1 MPWHAGADPDRAGR
15 LRHLDCP
22 EIENRWP
29 DWRKPAAVV
38 IGGSDAPSIH
48 RFAVQCQHDG
58 GEKPP
63 MQDETPQTARDVAG
77 RLDLKR
83 SGRGWRGDC
92 PACGYA
98 GTFSVREGQ
107 GGRALYWCASCQD
120 RDGLSRAI
128 GGGTVAKL
136 PPIDRAGE
144 AEAKARKQ
152 DRALALWNNAV
163 PIEGTR
169 VALYLTRRGLP
180 SLIGSPVLRY
190 RRMTSH
196 PASGESYSAMIAL
209 VADAAGN
216 PLAIH
221 RTYIA
226 SDGRKADVVPTKAS
240 LGPIWGGAI
249 RLSPHDPDKP
259 LVIGEGIETA
269 ASAGILFGFPAWSA
283 VSCGNLG
290 KGCPAT
296 IKMVM
301 RDNQDGKVV
310 AGLAA

>member
-1 MPWHAGADPDRAGR
+1 
-15 LRHLDCP
+15 
-22 EIENRWP
+22 
-29 DWRKPAAVV
+29 
-38 IGGSDAPSIH
+38 
-48 RFAVQCQHDG
+48 
-58 GEKPP
+58 

-83 SGRGWRGDC
+83 SGRGWRGNC

-152 DRALALWNNAV
+152 GRALALWNNAV

-169 VALYLTRRGLP
+169 VALYLTRRGLA

-190 RRMTSH
+190 RAMTSH
-196 PASGESYSAMIAL
+196 PAGGGTYPAMVAL
-209 VADAAGN
+209 VTDAADN
-216 PLAIH
+216 PMAVH
-221 RTYIA
+221 RTYLA
-226 SDGRKADVVPTKAS
+226 PDGQKADVNPVKAS
-240 LGPIWGGAI
+240 VGPIWGGAI

-259 LVIGEGIETA
+259 LIIGEGVETA
-269 ASAGILFGFPAWSA
+269 ASAGVLFGWPAWSA
-283 VSCGNLG
+283 VSCGNMGRGLVLPREVRRVCIAADPG
-290 KGCPAT
+290 EPGRKAAREAWFRWKAEGRHVT
-296 IKMVM
+296 IVTPT
-301 RDNQDGKVV
+301 G
-310 AGLAA
+310 AGDFNDILCLEASHVG